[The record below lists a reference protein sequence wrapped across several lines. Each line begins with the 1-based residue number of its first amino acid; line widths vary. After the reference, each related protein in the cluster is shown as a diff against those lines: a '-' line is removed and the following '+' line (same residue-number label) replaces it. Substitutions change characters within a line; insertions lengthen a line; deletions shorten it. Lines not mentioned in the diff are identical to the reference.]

1 MMEFACVRKMESAST
16 EVGVNGGREFSRG
29 QKPEVFGDVGFAVS
43 MLVLSVWIVLWIVDY
58 YIMLLWLELSSS
70 DVAHGYKSHD
80 GQHGSFGTP
89 TLCWRGRNHT
99 AFDIRAANG
108 AHLSI
113 LIFLVCHLINI
124 F

>member
-1 MMEFACVRKMESAST
+1 MA
-16 EVGVNGGREFSRG
+16 GGSFVEAKNLWFSG
-29 QKPEVFGDVGFAVS
+29 MWDLLFLC
-43 MLVLSVWIVLWIVDY
+43 LVLSVWIVLWIVDCC
-58 YIMLLWLELSSS
+58 IMLLWLELSSS